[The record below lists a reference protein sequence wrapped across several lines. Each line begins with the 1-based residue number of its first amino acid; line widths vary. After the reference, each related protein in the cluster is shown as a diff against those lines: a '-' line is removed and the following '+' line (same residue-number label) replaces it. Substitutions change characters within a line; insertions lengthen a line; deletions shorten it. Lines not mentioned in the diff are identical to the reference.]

1 MRKWGVLVAAV
12 VILAV
17 INVSILQKERH
28 LADGRVVYLELAP
41 VDPRSLMQGDY
52 MTLNFAIQ
60 DQIRQAQRSRQAAA
74 EKDRSYDGQVV
85 VHLNDRQVAEFVRLA
100 QGGLSLE
107 KDEMLLA
114 YRVRNQ
120 RVKFATN
127 AFFFE
132 EGSGDRYEPAQY
144 GLFRVND
151 KGEPLLVSLHD
162 ADLKPL
168 GFQDRAQIM

>member
-1 MRKWGVLVAAV
+1 MRKWGVLAAAV

-74 EKDRSYDGQVV
+74 EKDRSYDGRTTAGQSARCRPETPGFSGSRANNVG
-85 VHLNDRQVAEFVRLA
+85 HQRAISLIVAH
-100 QGGLSLE
+100 S
-107 KDEMLLA
+107 
-114 YRVRNQ
+114 
-120 RVKFATN
+120 
-127 AFFFE
+127 
-132 EGSGDRYEPAQY
+132 
-144 GLFRVND
+144 
-151 KGEPLLVSLHD
+151 
-162 ADLKPL
+162 
-168 GFQDRAQIM
+168 RAALWGR